1 MVAQLKDY
9 KNPVILWIDDNASL
23 RKLAQRAL
31 TKTGFEC
38 FTAGSGEEA
47 ISMLDH
53 VEPDLILLDIEMP
66 GMNGFETCAAIQVIR
81 KQSGRSLLPILMV
94 SGHDDLEFLDQAYD
108 LGILDIVLK
117 PINWKLL
124 VYRIQYILNN
134 RKNSETNESAF
145 DTQKANAT

>member
-1 MVAQLKDY
+1 MVAKLKDY
-9 KNPVILWIDDNASL
+9 KDPVVLWIDDNASL

-38 FTAGSGEEA
+38 LTAESGAEA
-47 ISMLDH
+47 ISMMDH

-81 KQSGRSLLPILMV
+81 KQSGHSLIPILMV

-108 LGILDIVLK
+108 LGIIDIVLK

-124 VYRIQYILNN
+124 IYRIRYILNST
-134 RKNSETNESAF
+134 KNSEANESAV
-145 DTQKANAT
+145 KAVN

>member
-1 MVAQLKDY
+1 MVTQLKDY
-9 KNPVILWIDDNASL
+9 QNPVILWIDDNASL

-38 FTAGSGEEA
+38 FTAESGEEA
-47 ISMLDH
+47 ISMLDK

-81 KQSGRSLLPILMV
+81 KQSGRGILPILMV

-124 VYRIQYILNN
+124 VYRIQYILDNS
-134 RKNSETNESAF
+134 KNPATNESAYN
-145 DTQKANAT
+145 TQKVNAN